1 MVLDGFAPLDQFVEE
16 FFLIDEGLVVD
27 MLELEVLDFHDAVDL
42 FLQVFVVI
50 EFADLEAD
58 LRDFV
63 GEERCDAGMGRAE
76 RVFAEALFLV
86 AVKVDMIGHDDV
98 GTLGHEDLRFRDT
111 GCLDLFDFLD
121 ELLDIERHAV
131 ADDVDGVR
139 VADTARK
146 GVQRETTV
154 IVDDGV
160 AGVGTALETDDDVGL
175 GGEHVGD
182 LTFSF
187 VAPVTAYDCFYH
199 GDEHLQ
205 VL

>member
-1 MVLDGFAPLDQFVEE
+1 
-16 FFLIDEGLVVD
+16 

-76 RVFAEALFLV
+76 RVFAETLFFI
-86 AVKVDMIGHDDV
+86 AVEVDMIGHDDI
-98 GTLGHEDLRFRDT
+98 GTLGDKDLRLRDT
-111 GCLDLFDFLD
+111 GCLDFFDFPD
-121 ELLDIERHAV
+121 EFLDIEGHAV
-131 ADDVDGVR
+131 ADDVDGIR

-146 GVQRETTV
+146 GVQRETAV

-187 VAPVTAYDCFYH
+187 VAPVAAYDCFYH
-199 GDEHLQ
+199 GSKHLQ
-205 VL
+205 VLYNVFLPRILY